1 MQKWTKEDDLVID
14 PFAGSNV
21 TGEVCERLKRRW
33 LAFDVVEEYLEGSKF
48 RFDNFRIGEWIEP
61 NRQVSFYIR
70 DEEEEY
76 GKIKNKQEVNES

>member
-1 MQKWTKEDDLVID
+1 MDDLVID

-48 RFDNFRIGEWIEP
+48 RFEGFPVDDWTEP
-61 NRQVSFYIR
+61 YGQMSFYIR
-70 DEEEEY
+70 DKKEKFGNLEL
-76 GKIKNKQEVNES
+76 KK